1 MNTMIFLGANRKIWT
16 LNMILIQYLIHMII
30 QNGLKKDEES
40 TNIPSMSPLED
51 DEEEGK
57 KGKVIKILTQTNYE
71 ADFQYY

>member
-1 MNTMIFLGANRKIWT
+1 
-16 LNMILIQYLIHMII
+16 MII

-40 TNIPSMSPLED
+40 TDIPSMSPLED